1 MRRGYTLIEVLVTV
15 TLFALIAAILAPV
28 LFTGQGAEKL
38 YKAEQSLKEMT
49 DAIVA
54 FNRDVSRWP
63 SAMSQLVDPIQLL
76 DRDIC
81 GGLYLGRQT
90 RWNGPYWGTLIPT
103 GGLPVG
109 IGTAQNAFG
118 YRVETGH
125 DVLTIIIN
133 DVEESDAIAFNAQ
146 IDGDDDAGGGVVQW
160 GAASGGVVT
169 ATWNIPIQKC

>member
-15 TLFALIAAILAPV
+15 TLFTLIAAILAPV

-38 YKAEQSLKEMT
+38 YQAEQSLKDMT

-54 FNRDVSRWP
+54 FNRDVSKWP
-63 SAMSQLVDPIQLL
+63 STMSQLVDPIQSGQ
-76 DRDIC
+76 RDIC
-81 GGLYLGRQT
+81 GTNYLGLRT
-90 RWNGPYWGTLIPT
+90 RWNGPYWGTLIPA

-125 DVLTIIIN
+125 DVLTIVIN

-146 IDGDDDAGGGVVQW
+146 IDGDDDASGGVVQW
-160 GAASGGVVT
+160 SAPTGGVVT
-169 ATWNIPIQKC
+169 ATWNMPIQKC

>member
-15 TLFALIAAILAPV
+15 TLFTLIATILAPV

-38 YKAEQSLKEMT
+38 HQAERTLKEMT

-54 FNRDVSRWP
+54 FNADVPRWP
-63 SAMSQLVDPIQLL
+63 SAMTQLVDPIGLL

-81 GGLYLGRQT
+81 GALYLGSRT
-90 RWNGPYWGTLIPT
+90 RWNGPYWGTLIPA
-103 GGLPVG
+103 GGLPLG

-118 YRVETGH
+118 YRTEAGH
-125 DVLTIIIN
+125 DVLTILIT
-133 DVEESDAIAFNAQ
+133 DVEEGDAIAFNAQ